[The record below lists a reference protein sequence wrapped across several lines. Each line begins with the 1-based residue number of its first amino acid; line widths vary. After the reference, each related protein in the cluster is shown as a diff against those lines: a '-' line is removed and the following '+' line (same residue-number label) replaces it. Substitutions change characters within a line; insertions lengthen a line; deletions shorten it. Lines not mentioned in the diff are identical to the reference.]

1 MSIIG
6 TSLLLAT
13 EEGGF
18 GLNFNLLE
26 TNLINLT
33 ILIGLLVYL
42 GRNVLGNVM
51 AERRLTIETAILEV
65 EKRQKDAAAAL
76 AEQQQLLTEAQSSAA
91 KIKAE
96 AEARSQVVR
105 ADILAQAEREIQRM
119 KLDAAKDLSSQREKV
134 IKELRQQVAAL
145 AMQKVES
152 QLRDQID
159 DSLQQ
164 RLIDQSIVL
173 LGGRS

>member
-6 TSLLLAT
+6 TFLLLAT

-18 GLNFNLLE
+18 GLNFNVLE

-33 ILIGLLVYL
+33 ILIGLLFYL
-42 GRNVLGNVM
+42 GRNFLGNVM

-65 EKRQKDAAAAL
+65 EKRQQEAAAAL
-76 AEQQQLLTEAQSSAA
+76 AEQQQLLTQAQSSAA

-96 AEARSQVVR
+96 AEARSKVVR
-105 ADILAQAEREIQRM
+105 ADILAQAKQDIQRM
-119 KLDAAKDLSSQREKV
+119 KLDADRDLNSQRDKV

-145 AMQKVES
+145 AIQKVES
-152 QLRDQID
+152 QLRDRMD
-159 DSLQQ
+159 DSLQKK
-164 RLIDQSIVL
+164 LIDQSIVL

>member
-6 TSLLLAT
+6 TSLLLAA

-18 GLNFNLLE
+18 GLNFNILE
-26 TNLINLT
+26 TNLINLS
-33 ILIGLLVYL
+33 ILIGLLFYL
-42 GRNVLGNVM
+42 GRNFLGKVM

-65 EKRQKDAAAAL
+65 EKRQQEAATAL
-76 AEQQQLLTEAQSSAA
+76 AEQQQLLTQAQSSAA

-96 AEARSQVVR
+96 AEARSKVVR
-105 ADILAQAEREIQRM
+105 ADILAQAERDIERM
-119 KLDAAKDLSSQREKV
+119 KSDADRDLNSQREKV

-145 AMQKVES
+145 AIQRVES
-152 QLRDQID
+152 QLRDRMD
-159 DSLQQ
+159 DSLQKK
-164 RLIDQSIVL
+164 LIDQSIAL